1 MRVSKEK
8 LDAFQ
13 QERRQRIIEAAS
25 EMFMESGIGNFS
37 MQKISKVVKVPIA
50 SIKRYFVS
58 TADLVTQSVIYLIE
72 NFYTEVRLRYDKL
85 GGQNFTAY
93 QEVEFFIDSF
103 IYVFKNHR
111 NFIRFTLDF
120 DIYIKTQ
127 APPEETM
134 EKYYIVM
141 SKFLYMFSHGF
152 AKGVRDQSIKPGL
165 LKDDIFFTCF
175 HVMLAVVQKFSYG
188 NTQPS
193 PKGDDYAEL
202 VLLKQMMLEY
212 IKAPAINAK
221 GE

>member
-13 QERRQRIIEAAS
+13 HERRQRIIEVAS
-25 EMFMESGIGNFS
+25 EMFMDNGIGDFS
-37 MQKISKVVKVPIA
+37 VQKISNIVKIPTA

-58 TADLVTQSVIYLIE
+58 TADLVTQSVVYLIE
-72 NFYTEVRLRYDKL
+72 NFHTEVRHQYEKL
-85 GGQNFTAY
+85 GGENFTAY

-103 IYVFKNHR
+103 IYAFQNYRK
-111 NFIRFTLDF
+111 FIRFTLDF

-127 APPEETM
+127 APPEKTM
-134 EKYYIVM
+134 EKYSIAM
-141 SKFLYMFSHGF
+141 SKFLCMFSDGF
-152 AKGVRDQSIKPGL
+152 AKGEKDKSIKPGL

-188 NTQPS
+188 NTQPN

-202 VLLKQMMLEY
+202 ILLKKMILEY
-212 IKAPAINAK
+212 IKAPEMNSK
-221 GE
+221 

>member
-13 QERRQRIIEAAS
+13 QERKQRIIKAAS
-25 EMFMESGIGNFS
+25 EMFMENGIGDFS
-37 MQKISKVVKVPIA
+37 VQKLSKIVNLPTA
-50 SIKRYFVS
+50 SIKRYFAS
-58 TADLVTQSVIYLIE
+58 TADIVTQSVVYLIE
-72 NFYTEVRLRYDKL
+72 HFYSEVRLQYDRL
-85 GGQNFTAY
+85 GGESFTAY

-103 IYVFKNHR
+103 IYAFQNHR
-111 NFIRFTLDF
+111 RFIRFTLDF

-134 EKYYIVM
+134 EKYFIAM
-141 SKFLYMFSHGF
+141 SKFLYMFSDGF
-152 AKGVRDQSIKPGL
+152 AKGVRDNSIKPGL

-193 PKGDDYAEL
+193 PNGDDFAEI
-202 VLLKQMMLEY
+202 VLLKKMLLEY
-212 IKAPAINAK
+212 IKV
-221 GE
+221 